1 MVPDSDDRK
10 VICLLIRFAGPD
22 DCDHIANLYVA
33 SHRETYK
40 DLLPDRYF
48 DMLTP
53 VYAKEK
59 WTHYLQE
66 SGSRI
71 WVAYEDDRFLG
82 FSAGSADKDLSDT
95 WLLDSLHV
103 VGAARGK
110 GVGTA
115 LIRTNGMYAV
125 ENGFLRMSIC
135 IVRGNEKARL
145 LYEKLGAEH
154 DSFFD
159 DDFCGTISHSEKL
172 VWNHPEILRYPSA

>member
-1 MVPDSDDRK
+1 M
-10 VICLLIRFAGPD
+10 LIRCAETAD
-22 DCDHIANLYVA
+22 IDQIADLYVHN
-33 SHRETYK
+33 HRETYAG
-40 DLLPDRYF
+40 LLPDAYF
-48 DMLTP
+48 DVLTP
-53 VYAKEK
+53 AYAREK
-59 WTHYLQE
+59 WTDYLQDT
-66 SGSRI
+66 GNRI
-71 WVAYEDDRFLG
+71 WVAYEEDRFLG
-82 FSAGSADKDLSDT
+82 FSAGTADKDLPDT

-172 VWNHPEILRYPSA
+172 VWNHPEILRDPSA